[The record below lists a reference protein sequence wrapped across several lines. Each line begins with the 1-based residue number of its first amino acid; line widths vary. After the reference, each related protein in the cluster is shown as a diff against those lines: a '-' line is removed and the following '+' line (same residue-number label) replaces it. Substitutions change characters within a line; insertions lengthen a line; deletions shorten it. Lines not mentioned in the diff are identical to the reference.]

1 MKIIMDVMTSK
12 IEFTEHEEYLK
23 ETIHDEMHRN
33 LGVRQEGYF
42 YSPAYKAG
50 YWDGIIDF
58 YNAEDDT
65 FHTGLV
71 NQVEAI
77 LGSLQGRY
85 PFEFSIIDN
94 RPDPFLSV
102 EDLPN
107 DIKLIGDDGG
117 NITMRDYQYDAVVQ
131 VIDKQVG
138 IVEVATNGGK
148 CLVLSTPI
156 LTNKG
161 IQELGVLFN
170 ENGIDLDDKERTIEN
185 TFGIELVNRYGE
197 LEKPS
202 HLTVNG
208 VRHVNKITTEKGYSE
223 TVTDNHPMLTV
234 SSTGEHVWKQADQL
248 EVGDW
253 IVSRKGTN
261 TYGDKHLS
269 KNSAYALGA
278 LIADGCF
285 SGRSQVRFTNDKR
298 DILDKVSK
306 FYIAEGLTVRDEQHR
321 TSRNS
326 RELRGIGAQKAGFYG
341 KYGIKNG
348 VAKDKEVPKVI
359 LEADRS
365 TQLSFLS
372 GYLECEMSIEVPKC
386 AIEVTSASKKL
397 LEQVQFMLLNM
408 GYMSNLAEKK
418 VKGYEDNWYGRIT
431 LGAIESA
438 RLLKELSFVTVQ
450 RIAQRETFYEAYHA
464 RKRNAKGQT
473 TPFGKEL
480 VRVYKDTYP
489 NPPKGMKKA
498 FDFPKTISM
507 DRLRGLINKYP
518 EGLAGHKAILDNLL
532 AEDFVYSQVTSI
544 EDAGYQPTYDVHMPE
559 THSFIANGIIN
570 HNTEIAGAIIQQ
582 LRPYLESGERIAFF
596 TNNTS
601 IFTQSIDRIEKRL
614 GIKVG
619 RYGAGHK
626 DIQQVTFVMIPTIN
640 ASLTADPEKGLKLT
654 GKNAVIKRIA
664 KEIAPKFTKG
674 VNQRLALRNLIKN
687 HPTKSQVDKKVVEE
701 LEDILYTCGTDNEI
715 RFRIQGYQAEYQ
727 KIVESKNK
735 KVYDKHNEA
744 LAFLESVAVMIVDE
758 AHHTSADTWYQSLSK
773 CTNAYYRVAL
783 TGSIDR
789 KDHLLWQRLQAIFN
803 KTIIKISN
811 ETLINLGHS
820 AKPKITMFPIVSP
833 QGHDESDY
841 MIARDAC
848 IVNNEYR
855 NKLISQLTHKYYNEG
870 KGVLILVNIIEHG
883 DNIVEL
889 LNDMGIP
896 NAFIHG
902 ELPLDYREQQL
913 DNMREG
919 KLKVLIATTIA
930 DEGVDIS
937 GIDMLILGAG
947 GKSLRQTLQRVGR
960 ALRKKKTG
968 ENVATIIDFVDYTN
982 KHLLNHSKERRKTYV
997 QEKFEINDIQ
1007 VN

>member
-71 NQVEAI
+71 NQVESI

-85 PFEFSIIDN
+85 PFEFSIVDN

-117 NITMRDYQYDAVVQ
+117 HITMRDYQYDAVVQ
-131 VIDKQVG
+131 VVDKQVG

-148 CLVLSTPI
+148 
-156 LTNKG
+156 
-161 IQELGVLFN
+161 
-170 ENGIDLDDKERTIEN
+170 
-185 TFGIELVNRYGE
+185 
-197 LEKPS
+197 
-202 HLTVNG
+202 
-208 VRHVNKITTEKGYSE
+208 
-223 TVTDNHPMLTV
+223 
-234 SSTGEHVWKQADQL
+234 
-248 EVGDW
+248 
-253 IVSRKGTN
+253 
-261 TYGDKHLS
+261 
-269 KNSAYALGA
+269 
-278 LIADGCF
+278 
-285 SGRSQVRFTNDKR
+285 
-298 DILDKVSK
+298 
-306 FYIAEGLTVRDEQHR
+306 
-321 TSRNS
+321 
-326 RELRGIGAQKAGFYG
+326 
-341 KYGIKNG
+341 
-348 VAKDKEVPKVI
+348 
-359 LEADRS
+359 
-365 TQLSFLS
+365 
-372 GYLECEMSIEVPKC
+372 
-386 AIEVTSASKKL
+386 
-397 LEQVQFMLLNM
+397 
-408 GYMSNLAEKK
+408 
-418 VKGYEDNWYGRIT
+418 
-431 LGAIESA
+431 
-438 RLLKELSFVTVQ
+438 
-450 RIAQRETFYEAYHA
+450 
-464 RKRNAKGQT
+464 
-473 TPFGKEL
+473 
-480 VRVYKDTYP
+480 
-489 NPPKGMKKA
+489 
-498 FDFPKTISM
+498 
-507 DRLRGLINKYP
+507 
-518 EGLAGHKAILDNLL
+518 
-532 AEDFVYSQVTSI
+532 
-544 EDAGYQPTYDVHMPE
+544 
-559 THSFIANGIIN
+559 
-570 HNTEIAGAIIQQ
+570 TEIAGAIIQQ
-582 LRPYLESGERIAFF
+582 LLPYLERGERIAFF

>member
-1 MKIIMDVMTSK
+1 MTSK

-71 NQVEAI
+71 NQVESI

-117 NITMRDYQYDAVVQ
+117 HITMRDYQYDAVVQ
-131 VIDKQVG
+131 VVDKQVG

-148 CLVLSTPI
+148 CVVKSTRT
-156 LTNKG
+156 LGNKG
-161 IQELGVLFN
+161 VQEISVLFN
-170 ENGIDLDDKERTIEN
+170 EMQEPMDTKERVIPYTGA
-185 TFGIELVNRYGE
+185 TKLVNRYGE

-208 VRHVNKITTEKGYSE
+208 TRHVNEVLTDKGYRE
-223 TVTDNHPMLTV
+223 VVTDNHPFLVVQPNGTHDWV
-234 SSTGEHVWKQADQL
+234 NTEDLK
-248 EVGDW
+248 VGDW
-253 IVSRKGTN
+253 IVSRKNTGTYGTN
-261 TYGDKHLS
+261 KVLTED
-269 KNSAYALGA
+269 AYALGA
-278 LIADGCF
+278 LTADGYF
-285 SGRSQVRFTNDKR
+285 GKDTEITFTNNEGELLQLVENFFNR
-298 DILDKVSK
+298 
-306 FYIAEGLTVRDEQHR
+306 EGLPTRLAKNS
-321 TSRNS
+321 TSQDS
-326 RELRGIGAQKAGFYG
+326 YILRGISAKQTGFYE
-341 KYGIKNG
+341 KYSIPLGI
-348 VAKDKEVPKVI
+348 AKDKKVPSII
-359 LEADRS
+359 LES
-365 TQLSFLS
+365 TRESQLAFLS

-386 AIEVTSASKKL
+386 SIEVTSASREL
-397 LEQVQFMLLNM
+397 LEQIQFMLLNL
-408 GYMSNLAEKK
+408 GYTSNLAEKK
-418 VKGYEDNWYGRIT
+418 VKGYEDNWYGRLT
-431 LGAIESA
+431 LGAIESK
-438 RLLKELSFVTVQ
+438 RLLDELTLLTTQ
-450 RIAQRETFYEAYHA
+450 RKNQVDKFNIAYNS
-464 RKRNAKGQT
+464 RKRNPKGQT

-480 VRVYKDTYP
+480 VRLYKDTYP

-498 FDFPKTISM
+498 FDFPKTISV
-507 DRLRGLINKYP
+507 DRLRELIVKYP
-518 EGLAGHKAILDNLL
+518 DGLPEYKGTLDTLL
-532 AEDFVYSQVTSI
+532 NEDYIYSQVVSVT
-544 EDAGYQPTYDVHMPE
+544 DAGYEPTFDVCMPE
-559 THSFIANGIIN
+559 THSFIANGMVN

-889 LNDMGIP
+889 LNDMDIP